1 LIIRFLQNYVSILKQ
16 KKFVPVEKMSGN
28 ADKSAGARTRYVRA
42 QTLATY
48 HVANPNTREGGKTAN
63 VDSSVYTIR
72 LSGGYPLTTTNVF
85 NPPSVTNGPGCDPP
99 CEPAPAPAPSCLSNS
114 DIQNLGWTS
123 FTPEEPYLA
132 WSYGWHVS
140 WDPIPSATS
149 FELYQIGSSSVY
161 NITGPNSAD
170 LYTNE
175 YNDIVLVVHKTGCP
189 DISGVT
195 APCFL
200 AGSLVVM
207 GDHVTRKKIEDVCV
221 GDKVC
226 GAFGEI
232 NTVTAL
238 HRPLLGKHTLTR
250 INGEHTT
257 TSHHPHVSAD
267 KKFYAVDI
275 STVVEKTYG
284 RLHNVIDGTGT
295 IVARLLR
302 GLRADRILPL
312 KEGVVLKYKGGSR
325 AVRTL
330 ETIVMPED
338 TQLYN
343 LVVNGSHTY
352 YVEEYAVTGW
362 PREDDFDYDRWISK
376 NVTPLERI
384 LPALKS

>member
-1 LIIRFLQNYVSILKQ
+1 
-16 KKFVPVEKMSGN
+16 MSGN
-28 ADKSAGARTRYVRA
+28 ADKSAGARTRHLRA
-42 QTLATY
+42 QTLAAY
-48 HVANPNTREGGKTAN
+48 HVTNPITREGGKLAN
-63 VDSSVYTIR
+63 IDSSVYTIR
-72 LSGGYPLTTTNVF
+72 VSGQYPLTTTNVY
-85 NPPSVTNGPGCDPP
+85 NPPSVTNGPGCDPSCDP
-99 CEPAPAPAPSCLSNS
+99 PLPPQPSCLSNS

-123 FTPEEPYLA
+123 FTPEAPYLA
-132 WSYGWHVS
+132 WSYGWHIS

-149 FELYQIGSSSVY
+149 FDLYQVDASYEV

-170 LYTNE
+170 VYTNNF
-175 YNDIVLVVHKTGCP
+175 NDIVLVVHKTGCP
-189 DISGVT
+189 DITGVT

-207 GDHVTRKKIEDVCV
+207 SDHVTHKKIEDVCV

-226 GAFGEI
+226 GAFGEV
-232 NTVTAL
+232 NTVMAL

-257 TSHHPHVSAD
+257 TSHHPHVGSD

-275 STVVEKTYG
+275 ATAVEKTYG
-284 RLHNVIDGTGT
+284 RLHNVIDGTGN
-295 IVARLLR
+295 VVSRLLW
-302 GLRADRILPL
+302 GLRPNRLLPL
-312 KEGVVLKYKGGSR
+312 KEGVVLKYKGGAK

-330 ETIVMPED
+330 ETLTMPED

-343 LVVNGSHTY
+343 LVVSGSHTY

-362 PREDDFDYDRWISK
+362 PREDDFDYDRWIPK
-376 NVTPLERI
+376 NVTPMERV